1 MGNIGKNI
9 RDLRIQKNMTQ
20 DDLAEKLYVTRQTV
34 SNYETGKTLPNVEM
48 LVKISELLD
57 VDISQLLNGPIP
69 LSQRRRDLACFL
81 WGALLSLTLLLA
93 GALLSSF
100 GQEFFSVR
108 GYAFK
113 MLARL
118 LPIPGGYLAAGWSLL
133 QLLGM
138 YTVLRPLSQP
148 QSLIIRRTVL
158 VLLAIGLLTVLPF
171 SVYLLWTVADYW
183 LAKWQ
188 GVEHYSHQSS
198 FPMLPVQ
205 MFLVE
210 TILNHGAIFSLF
222 GALLWLCG
230 FPSKRQK
237 ASISRK

>member
-9 RDLRIQKNMTQ
+9 RNLRIQKNMTQ
-20 DDLAEKLYVTRQTV
+20 DDLAERLYVTRQTV

-57 VDISQLLNGPIP
+57 ADISQLLDGPIP
-69 LSQRRRDLACFL
+69 PSQRKKDLTCFL

-93 GALLSSF
+93 GAMLSKF
-100 GQEFFSVR
+100 GQELFSVK

-113 MLARL
+113 MLARML
-118 LPIPGGYLAAGWSLL
+118 LIPGGYLATGWSFL
-133 QLLGM
+133 QLLGI
-138 YTVLRPLSQP
+138 YTSLRPLSQP
-148 QSLIIRRTVL
+148 QGLIIRRTVL
-158 VLLAIGLLTVLPF
+158 VLLAIVLLTVLPF

-183 LAKWQ
+183 LAIRQ
-188 GVEHYSHQSS
+188 GVEQYSHQSS

-210 TILNHGAIFSLF
+210 TILNHGAVFSLF
-222 GALLWLCG
+222 GALLWLG
-230 FPSKRQK
+230 SFPSKR
-237 ASISRK
+237 